1 MKLYIN
7 ITQLSKFETLYRR
20 EEMLQRKVDRDTG
33 IRRWTVENSDDIGEV
48 EQILVRN
55 NIKHQWDGK

>member
-20 EEMLQRKVDRDTG
+20 EEMLHRKVDRDTG
-33 IRRWTVENSDDIGEV
+33 IRWLVDDSEDVGAIEA
-48 EQILVRN
+48 ILVRN
-55 NIKHQWDGK
+55 NIKHQWNG